1 MMESEECSRTP
12 RLRRRQ
18 CGEATQ
24 PAEAELHHTCKQA
37 QRMMVMRHVSLVTS
51 PANPKN
57 ACNTCTILHI
67 HGRIDANFV
76 LSCARG
82 RLASRR
88 ACVQDNMS

>member
-1 MMESEECSRTP
+1 MV
-12 RLRRRQ
+12 
-18 CGEATQ
+18 
-24 PAEAELHHTCKQA
+24 
-37 QRMMVMRHVSLVTS
+37 VMRYFSLVT
-51 PANPKN
+51 ALQTRN

>member
-37 QRMMVMRHVSLVTS
+37 QRMMVMRHVSLVTALQTRKCMQHMHNS
-51 PANPKN
+51 A
-57 ACNTCTILHI
+57 H
-67 HGRIDANFV
+67 
-76 LSCARG
+76 
-82 RLASRR
+82 SRTY
-88 ACVQDNMS
+88 